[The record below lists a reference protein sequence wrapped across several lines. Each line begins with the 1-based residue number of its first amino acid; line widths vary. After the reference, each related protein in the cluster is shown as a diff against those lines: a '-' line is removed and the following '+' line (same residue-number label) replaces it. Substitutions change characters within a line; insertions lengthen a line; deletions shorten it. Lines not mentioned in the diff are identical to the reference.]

1 MSNTPVI
8 VEYTYDAPV
17 NRVWQAITDT
27 DQMRQWYF
35 DLPDFKA
42 EVGFEFQFTGG
53 TETKQ
58 YLHLCRIM
66 EVIPERRLSH
76 TWRYDG
82 YEGSSEVTWEL
93 FPEGDKTRVKL
104 THVGLETFPPIADF
118 ARNNFEMGWTQIL
131 GKSLK
136 DFIEVAKEPA

>member
-1 MSNTPVI
+1 MNPTPIV
-8 VEYTYDAPV
+8 VEYTYDAPAD
-17 NRVWQAITDT
+17 RVWQAITDA

-42 EVGFEFQFTGG
+42 QVGFAFQFTGG

-58 YLHLCRIM
+58 YLHLCEVT
-66 EVIPERRLSH
+66 EVIPERKLSH

-82 YEGSSEVTWEL
+82 YEGNSEVSWEL
-93 FPEGDKTRVKL
+93 FPEGDRTRVKL
-104 THVGLETFPPIADF
+104 THAGLERFPANPDF
-118 ARNNFEMGWTQIL
+118 AADNFRMGWNDIL

-136 DFIEVAKEPA
+136 HFVEGTTAL